1 LRAPDPEASP
11 ETVLILGIGN
21 VLRAD
26 AGSGVRCVERLAKG
40 RRLPPAVVAMDGGTP
55 GLCLLPLAANA
66 PTVFDAV
73 GDGLDPGWLVTVAGA
88 KVPRFPGATSLSR
101 HQNGFQAGIATAERL
116 GPSQARMLPI
126 GVQPEGREDFGGG
139 PARQVAARSTAR
151 PSIRRT
157 ARRWRKRSATASWR

>member
-88 KVPRFPGATSLSR
+88 KVPRF
-101 HQNGFQAGIATAERL
+101 L